1 MRQKTMDTV
10 TDLRNNER
18 IKHEID
24 IQFENYFSGTHHKA
38 KMYNYSIGGMYFEA
52 DYAPLPGTEIYIGI
66 KNSPYDSGADLY
78 HARIKWRK
86 QITSIVSIHHFG
98 VGVQYCHPVNR

>member
-1 MRQKTMDTV
+1 MIAV
-10 TDLRNNER
+10 HDLRNNER
-18 IKHEID
+18 IKYKAE
-24 IQFENYFSGTHHKA
+24 IQFENYFSGTHHTA
-38 KMYNYSIGGMYFEA
+38 KMYNYSFGGLYFEA

-86 QITSIVSIHHFG
+86 QLTSQVSNNYFG
-98 VGVQYCHPVNR
+98 AGVQFCHPINS